1 MVFFPSIS
9 VSVVEEELFDRND
22 GERLVKINLNS
33 PSTDASVLDGNNC
46 YSRKNESAYSKSAL
60 KMSNSTDSCCLQYS
74 FEKTRSVGF
83 KLDKE
88 CQTDSCQEQRPKYTS
103 VTSQT
108 STDDEDITSR
118 CSCFD
123 DNNSVISRTPI
134 QVNGNGYFHE
144 DQNLQYIDSNQD
156 DVPNELELQRGFD

>member
-1 MVFFPSIS
+1 
-9 VSVVEEELFDRND
+9 
-22 GERLVKINLNS
+22 
-33 PSTDASVLDGNNC
+33 
-46 YSRKNESAYSKSAL
+46 
-60 KMSNSTDSCCLQYS
+60 MSNSTDSCCLQYS